1 MSKIKKTKKTNTQR
15 NFKAKLSVSLL
26 GLDLNYHDF
35 LVDQVRKLWLTQVIL
50 PKNKKK
56 TQKRFRESGY
66 ITEMFPLSAVFWV
79 NDWFL
84 FICEDMFTHLCL
96 ALSKSLLDWTHKTY
110 IWLGADWSF
119 LKINCLKRA
128 ELAAVM
134 WGTRIGQLR
143 VYLRSSPTTR
153 FSDKPLCS
161 SFQEFDCGEMWNTF
175 FNPRGI
181 GEICV

>member
-1 MSKIKKTKKTNTQR
+1 MSL
-15 NFKAKLSVSLL
+15 F

-35 LVDQVRKLWLTQVIL
+35 LVDQVRQLWLMQVIL
-50 PKNKKK
+50 QKKK
-56 TQKRFRESGY
+56 KSRRDSESVA
-66 ITEMFPLSAVFWV
+66 IKLRCFHSLLFFWV

-134 WGTRIGQLR
+134 WGTRIGPLR
-143 VYLRSSPTTR
+143 VYLRSSPTMR

-161 SFQEFDCGEMWNTF
+161 SFQEFDCGKMWNTF